1 MFRSGHGACFT
12 RRMTTNHNFTDLNVW
27 QRSMDLVVDVY
38 RLTDGYPKSERFALS
53 HQTRKSVVS
62 IPSNIAE
69 GFCRRSA
76 LAYINHLNIAL
87 GSEGE
92 LFTQLEC
99 GRRLGFAWDPRLEKY
114 FDDLSQVGKML
125 NGLVRSLERSVGE

>member
-1 MFRSGHGACFT
+1 
-12 RRMTTNHNFTDLNVW
+12 MTPIHNFTDLKVW
-27 QRSMDLVVDVY
+27 QRSMDLVVNVY

-69 GFCRRSA
+69 GYCRRSQ
-76 LAYINHLNIAL
+76 LAYINHLNIGL

-99 GRRLGFAWDPRLEKY
+99 GRRLGFAKDPKLEKH
-114 FDDLSQVGKML
+114 FDDLSQVGKMMR
-125 NGLVRSLERSVGE
+125 GLVKSLEDCGRE

>member
-1 MFRSGHGACFT
+1 MHFFWC
-12 RRMTTNHNFTDLNVW
+12 MTTIRNFTDLKVW
-27 QRSMDLVVDVY
+27 QRSMDLVVDLY
-38 RLTDGYPKSERFALS
+38 GLTERYPKSELFVLTA
-53 HQTRKSVVS
+53 HTRKTAIS

-69 GFCRRSA
+69 GFCRAST
-76 LAYINHLNIAL
+76 LTYIKHLNIAL

-99 GRRLGFAWDPRLEKY
+99 ARRLGFAKDPQIEKY

-125 NGLVRSLERSVGE
+125 RGLVSSLERSVD